1 MPSLVDPVE
10 RWAGETPDA
19 VALRAAGGD
28 LSYATLLDA
37 VRRFAAVLGEWGVRR
52 GDRVLLLAPAVPEF
66 VVAYLAIQA
75 AGAVLVPMNT
85 VATKDEITYVL
96 QDSGARCV
104 LAWHERQASREAA
117 EAASVQWHPLPER
130 VWLELGDVFPTAV
143 VVKDSAEPAVAS
155 LARSARPC
163 RRRWWRS
170 ATAPACRC
178 RPVRSVRSTSRDRR

>member
-19 VALRAAGGD
+19 VALRDAGGD
-28 LSYATLLDA
+28 LSYAILLDA

-104 LAWHERQASREAA
+104 LAWHERNGASREAA

-130 VWLELGDVFPTAV
+130 VWLELADVSPTAV
-143 VVKDSAEPAVAS
+143 VVKDAAE
-155 LARSARPC
+155 
-163 RRRWWRS
+163 
-170 ATAPACRC
+170 TAAIL
-178 RPVRSVRSTSRDRR
+178 